1 LAAPPLVEEVA
12 QRPLP
17 VEPGEERARVETK
30 ATDRLGFDT
39 LAALAA
45 QPAVAYAP
53 EPLVEPG
60 EERARVET
68 KATDRL
74 GFDTLAAQP
83 AVAYAP
89 EPLVEPGE
97 ERARVETKVSSTD
110 APRDLCSRSCTR
122 CHGGMPWT
130 YIVECADG
138 SFYVGSTWDLERRI
152 SEHNEGLGAAY
163 TKRRRPVVLV
173 WAADFERVDE
183 AYAYEKRLQGWR
195 REKRIALIEGREADL
210 PGLAR
215 GYWRRPPRPEP

>member
-1 LAAPPLVEEVA
+1 LVAPPLVEEVA
-12 QRPLP
+12 QQPPP

-30 ATDRLGFDT
+30 ATDRPGFDT
-39 LAALAA
+39 LAA
-45 QPAVAYAP
+45 
-53 EPLVEPG
+53 
-60 EERARVET
+60 
-68 KATDRL
+68 
-74 GFDTLAAQP
+74 LAAQP